1 MDYCDN
7 LVSKAEQ
14 KFVSFTGYTP
24 KQMETPV
31 GHVFKNS
38 VFFTENE
45 EMWNV
50 LRRQLEIKENLK
62 YLTSGAILFSSALL
76 TCIIIAMLFFSLKE
90 CLIIG
95 GMFFVGHM
103 LFVWLTIAAK
113 KKELK
118 KLQAMSL
125 NRFFEVPL

>member
-24 KQMETPV
+24 KQMGTPV

-103 LFVWLTIAAK
+103 LFVWLTRAAK

-118 KLQAMSL
+118 KLQAMLL
-125 NRFFEVPL
+125 NRFFKVPL